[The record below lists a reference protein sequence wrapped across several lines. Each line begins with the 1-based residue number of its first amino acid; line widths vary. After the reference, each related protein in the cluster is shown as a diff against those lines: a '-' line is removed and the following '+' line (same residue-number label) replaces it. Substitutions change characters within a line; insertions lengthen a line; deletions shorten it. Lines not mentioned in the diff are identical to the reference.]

1 MSVTLS
7 FLSLF
12 LGNLISLDVV
22 SFRFFFPTFKLD
34 ADKLQKGIDFAKS
47 KGVIDPHYVPE
58 PYITVDVLGKTPDQV
73 AQSILNSCGEAD
85 LEHGTVIVLVGLSGT
100 GKGTTVSKLQSSL
113 ENRGKKVV
121 CWSNGNIFRSVTLLA
136 VTWCDQHNDGVFDVQ
151 KACTPDNLKQFMSM
165 LSFGATDESAVAFD
179 TKISGMGLEL
189 QVSHIQNTLLK
200 APNVASNIPAVAE
213 YTQGEVIL
221 FAAQAV
227 TTLCEAGIIVLL
239 EGREQTVNYVR
250 TPHRFSLV
258 LSDESLIG
266 KRRAAQRI
274 MASALHRAQSS
285 EAGDDVTSAVDET
298 LAELVQGL

>member
-1 MSVTLS
+1 M
-7 FLSLF
+7 
-12 LGNLISLDVV
+12 G
-22 SFRFFFPTFKLD
+22 
-34 ADKLQKGIDFAKS
+34 KS
-47 KGVIDPHYVPE
+47 
-58 PYITVDVLGKTPDQV
+58 PDEV
-73 AQSILNSCGEAD
+73 AHSILTSCGESE

-113 ENRGKKVV
+113 EERGKKVV

-136 VTWCDQHNDGVFDVQ
+136 VTWCDQNNAGIFDVQ
-151 KACTPDNLKQFMSM
+151 KACTPENLQKFMSM
-165 LSFGATDESAVAFD
+165 LSFGEIKAAASEGDDSAVAFD
-179 TKISGMGLEL
+179 TRICGMGLDL
-189 QVSHIQNTLLK
+189 HVSHIQNTLLK

-227 TTLCEAGIIVLL
+227 QTLCDAGIIVLL

-274 MASALHRAQSS
+274 MASALPRAQTGNG
-285 EAGDDVTSAVDET
+285 EDDDDATSAVDTT
-298 LAELVQGL
+298 LAELVQEL

>member
-1 MSVTLS
+1 
-7 FLSLF
+7 
-12 LGNLISLDVV
+12 
-22 SFRFFFPTFKLD
+22 
-34 ADKLQKGIDFAKS
+34 
-47 KGVIDPHYVPE
+47 VPE
-58 PYITVDVLGKTPDQV
+58 PYITVDVLGKTPDEV
-73 AQSILNSCGEAD
+73 AQSILQSCGEAD

-113 ENRGKKVV
+113 EGRGKKVV

-136 VTWCDQHNDGVFDVQ
+136 VTWCDQHNGGVFDVQ
-151 KACTPDNLKQFMSM
+151 KACTPDNLKEFMSM
-165 LSFGATDESAVAFD
+165 LSFGATEDGTSAVAFD

-227 TTLCEAGIIVLL
+227 QTLCEAGIIVLL

-274 MASALHRAQSS
+274 MASALPRVQSS
-285 EAGDDVTSAVDET
+285 EAGDDVTSAVDAT